1 MDEFFIL
8 QAFDQMGET
17 AQQIKLI
24 HIKHSG

>member
-17 AQQIKLI
+17 AKQVKLI
-24 HIKHSG
+24 HSKFSG